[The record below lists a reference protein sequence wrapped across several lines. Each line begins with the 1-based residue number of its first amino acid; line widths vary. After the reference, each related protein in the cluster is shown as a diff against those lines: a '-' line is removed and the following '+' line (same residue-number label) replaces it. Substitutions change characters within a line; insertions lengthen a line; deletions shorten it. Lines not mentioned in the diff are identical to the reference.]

1 MMKIV
6 PFTEIKIFKA
16 KTSNI
21 IIIYLNKY
29 LVYMIV
35 FKEIFSNKLII
46 YLFKNNFYFNYEL

>member
-29 LVYMIV
+29 LVYIIV

-46 YLFKNNFYFNYEL
+46 YLFKKNFYFNY